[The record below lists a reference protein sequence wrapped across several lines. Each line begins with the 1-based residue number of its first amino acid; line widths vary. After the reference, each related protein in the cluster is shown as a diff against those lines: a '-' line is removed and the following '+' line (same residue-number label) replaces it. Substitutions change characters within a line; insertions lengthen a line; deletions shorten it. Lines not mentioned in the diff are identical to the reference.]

1 MKNKKGFTLIEL
13 IVVIAILGILALF
26 LVPSFLG
33 YTKDAQKATC
43 EANRHII
50 ERSYTFYKA
59 KSVEEITLNE
69 YINSDNGKE
78 YQGSKCPAGGVYT
91 YDDAN
96 GKVICSIHGEDEDK
110 NEGTG
115 EESGDGDKSEDSDPE
130 ESTTPKIPGTELDV
144 NYENV
149 ISVVKGENIGQ
160 VGKGQIIELKDNENN
175 ILGYYIV
182 KYPTHIGS
190 FSGQTSSGDLLEL
203 TKDPAINVFGTGSN
217 AIKDALGDRRSIG
230 TKILYNG
237 KYYISIEKLDENP
250 QIPGNGTHWVEIK

>member
-59 KSVEEITLNE
+59 KNAEEITLSE
-69 YINSDNGKE
+69 YINSEDGKE

-91 YDDAN
+91 YDDD
-96 GKVICSIHGEDEDK
+96 KVKCSIHGEDEDK

-130 ESTTPKIPGTELDV
+130 ESTTPKIPGTDLDV
-144 NYENV
+144 DYDK
-149 ISVVKGENIGQ
+149 VKSFTIGDTVSNTFPVGTIIEMKDKDGEN
-160 VGKGQIIELKDNENN
+160 KK
-175 ILGYYIV
+175 YYIARNPARIEV
-182 KYPTHIGS
+182 ANGL
-190 FSGQTSSGDLLEL
+190 TSDLVEL
-203 TKDPAINVFGTGSN
+203 TTDPAITVNGTGQEVINN
-217 AIKDALGDRRSIG
+217 AFKYNVKEGQ
-230 TKILYNG
+230 KI
-237 KYYISIEKLDENP
+237 YYDVNIIYVHK
-250 QIPGNGTHWVEIK
+250 I